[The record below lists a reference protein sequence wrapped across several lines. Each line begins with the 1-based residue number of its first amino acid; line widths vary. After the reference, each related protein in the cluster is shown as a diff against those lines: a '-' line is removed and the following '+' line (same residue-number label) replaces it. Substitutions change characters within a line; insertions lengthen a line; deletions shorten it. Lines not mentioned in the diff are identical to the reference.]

1 MNRHVLFYL
10 TKLYLGRQK
19 NRCKYYDARVFI
31 SNIGRSM
38 SQQLASESV
47 HNLHSGAKYIYIP
60 YYIYDIHM
68 YVMCVS
74 LRRHEVLVFN
84 SVDTH
89 MAYRWNLNRVA
100 ISLYFKLIIIYVFI
114 YVLVRAD
121 IPT

>member
-1 MNRHVLFYL
+1 MYYFTLQNCTSGDEKTDVNITAREFLFRTLEGQCRSNWRVKVYITFTPVL
-10 TKLYLGRQK
+10 
-19 NRCKYYDARVFI
+19 
-31 SNIGRSM
+31 NI
-38 SQQLASESV
+38 
-47 HNLHSGAKYIYIP
+47 YIYIP
-60 YYIYDIHM
+60 YYMYDIHM

-100 ISLYFKLIIIYVFI
+100 ISLYFKLIIIYV
-114 YVLVRAD
+114 LVRAD